1 MARIVAAYAPFKL
14 IVHRKYNYMLQ
25 PWILGWRKHPILH
38 EGYRYV
44 DIDLARR
51 AKVGN

>member
-1 MARIVAAYAPFKL
+1 MI
-14 IVHRKYNYMLQ
+14 Q
-25 PWILGWRKHPILH
+25 PWVLGWRRNHFLH

-51 AKVGN
+51 ARDIQ